1 MSTYTAS
8 APATES
14 PILST
19 KDWVITLLISFIP
32 IVGFVMLFVWGF
44 SSTEN
49 PSKSNWAK
57 AMLIWYAIGMCFLFL
72 LWGTIIAAFIG
83 AGGANNL

>member
-1 MSTYTAS
+1 
-8 APATES
+8 
-14 PILST
+14 
-19 KDWVITLLISFIP
+19 
-32 IVGFVMLFVWGF
+32 MLFVWGF

-57 AMLIWYAIGMCFLFL
+57 AMLIWYAIGMCLLFL

-83 AGGANNL
+83 AGGANSFE